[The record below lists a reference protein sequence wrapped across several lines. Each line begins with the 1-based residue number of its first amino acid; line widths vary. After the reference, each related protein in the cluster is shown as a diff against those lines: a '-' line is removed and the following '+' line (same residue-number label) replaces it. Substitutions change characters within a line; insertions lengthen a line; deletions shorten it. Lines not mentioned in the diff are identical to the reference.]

1 MSLSD
6 APCRAMYV
14 ARYARNLCGCRFNPS
29 SRGSLATISLS
40 ILRMVQVHTLPYTPP
55 VFLKLINKA
64 SLVSGSARRTI
75 QDLEARGDGRVS
87 TAIKLADALGV
98 TLDELCRDEAAE

>member
-1 MSLSD
+1 MLQEEQTVRLKEIRTEKGLSV
-6 APCRAMYV
+6 PKLV
-14 ARYARNLCGCRFNPS
+14 E
-29 SRGSLATISLS
+29 LS
-40 ILRMVQVHTLPYTPP
+40 GVP
-55 VFLKLINKA
+55 
-64 SLVSGSARRTI
+64 RRTI